1 MNASPSIM
9 IVAAVELVWTRDL
22 FREHAD
28 GSQGTY
34 PVPPPGA
41 GWTIASFDKETRT
54 QWQRP
59 VVAFLEEADL

>member
-1 MNASPSIM
+1 MNASCPIQ

-22 FREHAD
+22 IREHAD

-34 PVPPPGA
+34 PVPPPGEV
-41 GWTIASFDKETRT
+41 WSIADFGKETRT

-59 VVAFLEEADL
+59 VVAFLEEG